1 VWRLRRRRRL
11 ACAVE
16 RQRRQRRPA
25 RAASTAVE
33 ETDGVERDGDLESFA
48 MKSKIPRDGLLF
60 IGSKL
65 SEAIVVKNLLIVLE
79 SGSMRF

>member
-1 VWRLRRRRRL
+1 MIEKCLHILPRSYLGVATAEEEEAGVRG
-11 ACAVE
+11 
-16 RQRRQRRPA
+16 
-25 RAASTAVE
+25 RAAATAVE

-65 SEAIVVKNLLIVLE
+65 SEAIVVKNHC
-79 SGSMRF
+79 